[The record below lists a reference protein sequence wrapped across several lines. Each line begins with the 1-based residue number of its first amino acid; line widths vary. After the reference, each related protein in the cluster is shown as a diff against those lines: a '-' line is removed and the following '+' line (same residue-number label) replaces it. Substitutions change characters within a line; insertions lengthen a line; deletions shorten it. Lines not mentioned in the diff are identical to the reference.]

1 MIHPTDLI
9 EQTRQEYAEFT
20 RGLTKKVEKEQVITR
35 ALANRVVE
43 LEDYIEFLLRRI
55 KNNEHAA

>member
-20 RGLTKKVEKEQVITR
+20 KCLSKKVEKEMVITR

>member
-20 RGLTKKVEKEQVITR
+20 KSLSKKVEKEMVITR

-43 LEDYIEFLLRRI
+43 LEDYIDYLLRRI